1 MNREEYKKQPVDK
14 YLVYDAERI
23 KDTFYEL
30 FLPHLGQTGISNTNK
45 MRFFGMQ
52 IKKVLMAHLTGEIAD
67 LNTYLDKRVHATG

>member
-1 MNREEYKKQPVDK
+1 MDK